1 MERMAQKMKK
11 HRLTNNL
18 GLKIIALF
26 FSAFLWLIVVNV
38 SNPIGSRTFSDIPV
52 TIVNDDIIK
61 SSGEVYQVL
70 GEDTVSVV
78 VYANREI
85 RQKLRTEDIVATA
98 DVAQMDTTTNL
109 IPINITIPDYSGDY
123 DSAVAV
129 PRNIRIQREKSGSK
143 VLALTAETGGT
154 TPRDGYTLGDITVDP
169 ANITIT
175 GPESALDKI
184 DRAVARVDVSGKSKD
199 EDIKADLILYDA
211 NGNELS
217 QTQLDNNLGED
228 GIIVSVEILKEKTVP
243 VEFGVTGTPA
253 EGFRYTGCTSVPESI
268 RICGKTE
275 AINDVDE
282 IRVPASVFDISGA
295 DAPIER
301 TVNITQYLP
310 ENVMLVDDNAGE
322 IVVTAMVEQEGTRTI
337 KMLVS
342 SIRISNLADELE
354 VDYEPD
360 AEIDLQFRG
369 EEQALDL
376 LDISNA
382 VSVDLS
388 EYTDPGIYDVP
399 VQVNTPSGIEMISD
413 PTVSLTLL
421 EKAEEVP
428 DHSGQEENE

>member
-1 MERMAQKMKK
+1 MKK
-11 HRLTNNL
+11 YRFSNNL

-38 SNPIGSRTFSDIPV
+38 SNPIGSKTFSEIPV

-143 VLALTAETGGT
+143 VLALTAETGAT

-282 IRVPASVFDISGA
+282 IRVPASVIDISGA